1 MSDSRTPSSEV
12 PPTFADSLCDRF
24 EAACKAGENPRL
36 EDYLAQT
43 AEARRGRLLRELLAV
58 ELYFRIRA
66 GEQPRPE
73 EYHARFPSFAETIAG
88 AFADAESVQAGVD
101 TGPHMPAGGPDTV
114 PPRLGRYRIVG
125 QLGKGAFGV
134 VYRGYDE
141 ELKRDVAIKVPHH
154 HRVATPADVEAYLA
168 EARILATLDH
178 PGIVPVYDIGRT
190 DDGLC
195 YVVSKYVEGKTLS
208 ARLRQGRLPL
218 AEAVEIAAC
227 AAEALQHAHRRGL
240 VHRDIK
246 PANILLDADGRPV
259 VADFGLALREEDF
272 GSGPALAG
280 TPSYMSPE
288 QARGEGHRVDARS
301 DVWSLGVVFYEMLTG
316 RRPFTGASVSEMLQQ
331 IKTLEARPP
340 RQLDPTIPRELDR
353 ICLKCLA
360 RRAADRYSTAL
371 DLAEDLRHWQQHV
384 SPMRQRGDTSPTSFL
399 SPTRERGEEE
409 KIPRS
414 RVGLTEERPVKI
426 IPKGLRSFDAGDADF
441 FLELLPGPRDR
452 DGLPESI
459 RFWKGKIEETDADRT
474 FAVGLLYGPS
484 GCGKSSLVKAGLLP
498 RLAVHVEALYVEA
511 TAEDTEARL
520 LKALRKHCPELPAG
534 LRLTDCLAALRRVK
548 GVPADKKVLLVLDQ
562 FEQWLHAGRQEQ
574 DTELVQALRQCDG
587 GRVQALVLVRDD
599 FWLAVSR
606 FMTSL
611 EVELLQGH
619 NMALADL
626 FDLPHA
632 RRVLAEFGRSFGRVP
647 QERGAL
653 SREQEAFLDQG
664 VAALAQDG
672 RVISVRLALF
682 AEMMKSRPWTPAAL
696 KEVGGAAGVGVAFLE
711 ETFCSAAAAPPH
723 RLHQQAARALLK
735 ALLPEQGTD
744 IKGHL
749 RSGEELRQACGY
761 GNRPQDF
768 AALLRILDAELRLVT
783 PTDPEGAGEAAD
795 TPARRASEGAETPT
809 RSASEGGGRYYQ
821 LTHDFLVSSLRQWL
835 TRKQKETR
843 RGRAELRLAERAAMW
858 EPKRENRH
866 LPAAWEWLNIRL
878 FTRQRDW
885 TAPQRQM
892 MRRAT
897 RYYGLWLATVLVV
910 AGLIGWGTWDVVG
923 SLRAADKVRALAA
936 AQPGEVPKLVEE
948 LAPYRR
954 WADRLLRQ
962 AAQAEADTP
971 QRLHAALALADRDDA
986 QADFLAERLLS
997 ARPEELPVLRDALRG
1012 RAAELADRY
1021 WKVLDDP
1028 KAEAGRKLRAAC
1040 ALARFDPHSPHWV
1053 ERAGDLASL
1062 LVRENALLAA
1072 RWAEALTDV
1081 RDVFLPPLQ
1090 KVLQESKRPEAER
1103 SLATD
1108 LLADWARD
1116 RPEVLASVLLDA
1128 GPDGK
1133 TYQVLFPLLQN
1144 HREAALKLLKEELAK
1159 KTEPHWQ
1166 DAPLDAA
1173 WGKPDP
1179 ALVRQIEDAGGMV
1192 EERFALCQTL
1202 PLEQFDAVAAGLG
1215 QAGYRPLQFR
1225 PYAAGKTLLAAVV
1238 WTRDGREWQAGHGLT
1253 AEEVRRQDA
1262 ACRAKGLRPTDV
1274 AAYGAPQERYAVLW
1288 TKPAADEE
1296 DAQVYVGVADGD
1308 EHKAAWEP
1316 LKDKGYLPRTQV
1328 EAGDKGQRRHCGVWV
1343 KLRKPWADAGYSVRL
1358 NQAGYEQNLLEGK
1371 LQVDVRLMP
1380 AVPPPNRAERHR
1392 VQLAAAEKALQAKP
1406 DDLGACFQRAVARY
1420 YLGQEKQ
1427 ALADL
1432 DEVIRKGKNPGLLAN
1447 AYPYRAMAHAR
1458 GGQAKEARADLAEYQ
1473 KRNSDASE
1481 QAFLEAVVSA
1491 YLGESDKGLKR
1502 LEEALAAQAQDADFL
1517 YNAACAY
1524 ALVAE
1529 ATMGKDQPRAE
1540 QQARRAL
1547 ALLEQ
1552 AVAAGYH
1559 NVQGMQLD
1567 NDLEVLHGRPGFR
1580 TLLSGGHPER
1590 QYAGVWYASAAFIS
1604 EEAHGLDLEGHSK
1617 RCRDLTVRGWRPAA
1631 LSVAE
1636 IGGVAVAASVWHL
1649 PVIADEAK
1657 EALAK
1662 RQANAAVALLRLSQA
1677 EAVWP
1682 LLQHRPDPRMRSYL
1696 VQRLAPLGADPRTL
1710 IQRMREGKAEV
1721 SEKRALLLS
1730 LGDFRED
1737 ALRRV
1742 ERLALVPELVKLY
1755 QEDPDPGVHGAVE
1768 WLLRHWQQEEKLTEI
1783 ESTLKKRDRETA
1795 RAEKVPP
1802 GGRRW
1807 YVNGQG
1813 QTLVLIP
1820 DPPEFLMGSPRTE
1833 EGHENGPEG
1842 RVEVQHR
1849 RHIGRNFAIASK
1861 EVTVE
1866 QFLAFRDIHWN
1877 KAFSPPGHPINT
1889 VTWYEAA
1896 EYCNWLSKQEGIPE
1910 DQWCYEGN
1918 KDGAF
1923 GPGMRMK
1930 PGWLSLQGY
1939 RLPTEAEWEYACRAG
1954 AATSRYYGEAEELLG
1969 RYAWYS
1975 KESQDKKML
1984 PPGSLRPN
1992 DLGLFDM
1999 LGNALEWCQDGAL
2012 LYQLGTGSR
2021 PFEDK
2026 EDKRDIRGI
2035 NTDNVRIVRGGAFIN
2050 PASNVRSAIRHGY
2063 APALPFVYVGFRP
2076 ARTFR

>member
-1 MSDSRTPSSEV
+1 MSDPHTPASGPFVAS
-12 PPTFADSLCDRF
+12 
-24 EAACKAGENPRL
+24 
-36 EDYLAQT
+36 
-43 AEARRGRLLRELLAV
+43 AEASQEGLE
-58 ELYFRIRA
+58 
-66 GEQPRPE
+66 
-73 EYHARFPSFAETIAG
+73 
-88 AFADAESVQAGVD
+88 
-101 TGPHMPAGGPDTV
+101 TGPHVPASGPDSL
-114 PPRLGRYRIVG
+114 PLRLGRYRILC
-125 QLGKGAFGV
+125 QLGAGAFGV
-134 VYRGYDE
+134 VYRGYDD
-141 ELKRDVAIKVPHH
+141 ELKRDVAIKVPHR
-154 HRVATPADVEAYLA
+154 HRVASPADVERYLT
-168 EARILATLDH
+168 EARILAGLDH
-178 PGIVPVYDIGRT
+178 PGIVPVHDVGRT

-195 YVVSKYVEGKTLS
+195 YVVSKLVEGKTLS
-208 ARLRQGRLPL
+208 VRLRQGRLAL

-280 TPSYMSPE
+280 TPAYMSPE

-301 DVWSLGVVFYEMLTG
+301 DVWSLGVVFYEMLSG
-316 RRPFTGASVSEMLQQ
+316 RRPFSGASVSEVLQG
-331 IKTLEARPP
+331 IKTLDARPP
-340 RQLDPTIPRELDR
+340 RQIDPGIPRELDR

-371 DLAEDLRHWQQHV
+371 DLAEDLRHWQ
-384 SPMRQRGDTSPTSFL
+384 RGDASRSLAPAA
-399 SPTRERGEEE
+399 TRPAAPAPPAPAAEAA
-409 KIPRS
+409 P
-414 RVGLTEERPVKI
+414 RPVRI
-426 IPKGLRSFDAGDADF
+426 VPKGLRSFDAGDADF

-459 RFWKGKIEETDADRT
+459 RFWKGRVEETDTDRT

-498 RLAVHVEALYVEA
+498 RLAGHVVAVYVEA
-511 TAEDTEARL
+511 AAEDTEARL

-534 LRLTDCLAALRRVK
+534 LGMTDSLALLRRVT
-548 GVPADKKVLLVLDQ
+548 GLPADKKVLLVLDQ
-562 FEQWLHAGRQEQ
+562 FEQWLHARRQEK

-611 EVELLQGH
+611 EVELVQGH

-632 RRVLAEFGRSFGRVP
+632 RRVLAEFGRSFGRLP
-647 QERGAL
+647 EERAAL
-653 SREQEAFLDQG
+653 SREQEAFLDQA
-664 VAALAQDG
+664 VAGLAQDG

-682 AEMMKSRPWTPAAL
+682 AEMMKSRSWTPAAL

-711 ETFCSAAAAPPH
+711 ETFCSTAAPPH
-723 RLHQQAARALLK
+723 RLHQQAARAFLK

-768 AALLRILDAELRLVT
+768 AALVRILDGELRLVT
-783 PTDPEGAGEAAD
+783 PTDPEGAAA
-795 TPARRASEGAETPT
+795 TPGPVADSERATP
-809 RSASEGGGRYYQ
+809 SSGYYQ
-821 LTHDFLVSSLRQWL
+821 LTHDYLVLSLREWL

-843 RGRAELRLAERAAMW
+843 RGRAELRLADRAALW
-858 EPKRENRH
+858 QTKQESRH

-878 FTRQRDW
+878 FTRKRDW
-885 TAPQRQM
+885 TGPQRKM
-892 MRRAT
+892 MQRAA
-897 RYYGLWLATVLVV
+897 RYYGLLVATGLVLLD
-910 AGLIGWGTWDVVG
+910 LIGWGTWEVVG

-954 WADRLLRQ
+954 WADPLLRQ
-962 AAQAEADTP
+962 AAQAEANTP

-997 ARPEELPVLRDALRG
+997 ARPEELLVLRDALRG
-1012 RAAELADRY
+1012 RAAELAERY
-1021 WKVLDDP
+1021 WKVLEDG

-1040 ALARFDPHSPHWV
+1040 ALARFDPHSPHWA
-1053 ERAGDLASL
+1053 ERAGEVASL

-1081 RDVFLPPLQ
+1081 RDVFLPPLE

-1133 TYQVLFPLLQN
+1133 AYGVFLPLLQG

-1159 KTEPHWQ
+1159 KTEPRWQ

-1173 WGKPDP
+1173 WSKPDA
-1179 ALVRQIEDAGGMV
+1179 ALVRQIEAAAGMV

-1202 PLEQFDAVAAGLG
+1202 PWEQFDAVAAGLG
-1215 QAGYRPLQFR
+1215 RAGYRPVQFR
-1225 PYAAGKTLLAAVV
+1225 PYAADKVLRVAAV
-1238 WTRDGREWQAGHGLT
+1238 WSRDGREWQAGHDLT

-1262 ACRAKGLRPTDV
+1262 AWRAKGMRPTDV
-1274 AAYGAPQERYAVLW
+1274 AAYGAPQEHYAVLW
-1288 TKPAADEE
+1288 AKPGADEE
-1296 DAQVYVGVADGD
+1296 DAQVYVGVPDGD

-1316 LKDKGYLPRTQV
+1316 LKDKGYLPRTRV
-1328 EAGDKGQRRHCGVWV
+1328 ETGDKGQRRHCGVWV
-1343 KLRKPWADAGYSVRL
+1343 KLRKPWADAGYNFRL
-1358 NQAGYEQNLLEGK
+1358 GQAGYEQNLLEGK

-1380 AVPPPNRAERHR
+1380 AVPQPDRAERHR
-1392 VQLAAAEKALQAKP
+1392 TQLAQAEKALQAKP
-1406 DDLGACFQRAVARY
+1406 DHLDALFQRAVARY
-1420 YLGQEKQ
+1420 YLGQEAQ
-1427 ALADL
+1427 TLADL
-1432 DEVIRKGKNPGLLAN
+1432 DDVIRKGKNPALVG
-1447 AYPYRAMAHAR
+1447 AYQYRALAR
-1458 GGQAKEARADLAEYQ
+1458 ARLGQAKEARADLAEYQ
-1473 KRNSDASE
+1473 KRNSDASQ
-1481 QAFLEAVVSA
+1481 QAYLEAVVSA
-1491 YLGESDKGLKR
+1491 YLGEGDKGLKR
-1502 LEEALAAQAQDADFL
+1502 LEEALAAQPGDADFL

-1552 AVAAGYH
+1552 AVAAGYA
-1559 NVQGMQLD
+1559 NFQGIQLD
-1567 NDLEVLHGRPGFR
+1567 DDLEVLHARPGFQG
-1580 TLLSGGHPER
+1580 LLSGGHPER
-1590 QYAGVWYASAAFIS
+1590 QYAGVWYASAAFVS
-1604 EEAHGLDLEGHSK
+1604 EEVHGVDLESHSQ
-1617 RCRDLTVRGWRPAA
+1617 RCRELAVRGWRPAA
-1631 LSVAE
+1631 LSVAA

-1662 RQANAAVALLRLSQA
+1662 RQANAAVALLRLAQP

-1696 VQRLAPLGADPRTL
+1696 VQRLAPQGADPQTL
-1710 IQRMREGKAEV
+1710 IQRLREGKAEV
-1721 SEKRALLLS
+1721 SEKRALLLC
-1730 LGDFRED
+1730 LGDFGEE
-1737 ALRRV
+1737 ALPPA
-1742 ERLALVPELVKLY
+1742 ERTALVPELVKLY
-1755 QEDPDPGVHGAVE
+1755 QEDADAGIHGAAE
-1768 WLLRHWQQEEKLTEI
+1768 WLLRQWKQQEKLAVI
-1783 ESTLKKRDRETA
+1783 DGQLKKRDREAA
-1795 RAEKVPP
+1795 RGEKAPP

-1807 YVNGQG
+1807 YINGQG

-1833 EGHENGPEG
+1833 AERESGAEG
-1842 RVEVQHR
+1842 RVEMQHR

-1866 QFLAFRDIHWN
+1866 QFLTFRKNHEWN
-1877 KAFSPPGHPINT
+1877 KTISPPGHPINV
-1889 VTWYEAA
+1889 VTWYQAA

-1910 DQWCYEGN
+1910 DQWSYEAN
-1918 KDGAF
+1918 KDGVF
-1923 GPGMRMK
+1923 GPGMHMK
-1930 PGWLSLQGY
+1930 PGWLSLRGY
-1939 RLPTEAEWEYACRAG
+1939 RLPTEAEWEFACRAG
-1954 AATSRYYGEAEELLG
+1954 AITSRYYGETEELLG
-1969 RYAWYS
+1969 RYAWYT

-1984 PPGSLRPN
+1984 LPGSLRPN

-1999 LGNALEWCQDGAL
+1999 LGNALEWCQNGIFY
-2012 LYQLGTGSR
+2012 YQLGIGGG

-2026 EDKRDIRGI
+2026 EDVRDIRGI
-2035 NTDNVRIVRGGAFIN
+2035 NTEPGRVLRGGAFSN
-2050 PASNVRSAIRHGY
+2050 RAGYARSAFRFGLAPASHLV
-2063 APALPFVYVGFRP
+2063 FVGFRP
-2076 ARTFR
+2076 ARTYR